1 MKNLYLLGFLGLFIL
16 FSKTVSAQEPIPVK
30 QVIPDKP
37 MLFTQFS
44 EKTVCN
50 KMELEQLLLTA
61 ISENINLT
69 VGNDIIL
76 KGVLVEKIRR
86 ANHVYSINI
95 KLNAYPGALLNL
107 SFVMKDLEITAIK
120 GRIIHPHFGDV
131 LVLIEENQQYYFIK
145 QNQKYFMTE

>member
-1 MKNLYLLGFLGLFIL
+1 MKNLYLLGFLGLFIIS
-16 FSKTVSAQEPIPVK
+16 SKTVSAQEPIPVK
-30 QVIPDKP
+30 QVILDKP
-37 MLFTQFS
+37 LLFTQFS
-44 EKTVCN
+44 DKTACN
-50 KMELEQLLLTA
+50 KLELEQLLLTA

-69 VGNDIIL
+69 VGNDIVL

-107 SFVMKDLEITAIK
+107 SFVMKELEITAIK
-120 GRIIHPHFGDV
+120 GRIIHPHYGDV